1 MSDPEF
7 WPAPMEGIFMECFI
21 LSANEL
27 ELADRWMTSFF
38 RLSDTLPKEKVCREF
53 LRPYASSGLPVC
65 VQLMG
70 RDPELTAAGAL
81 RMLEAGAASVDL
93 NFGCPV
99 PRVVKGG
106 AGGALLRER
115 ELMYRITAKTVGSAG
130 KEKVSVKFRCG
141 FDSPGE
147 LEETAGALLDAG
159 AGKLFFHHRTVKEL
173 YAPVPAPERAARFR
187 RLLDLARG
195 TPVILNGDFTFEEAA
210 SAPERSGC
218 AGVMLGRN
226 FLRSPGIL
234 RRLRGLPD
242 CSPELFFH
250 TLVRNGLGGEALKGM
265 KRWIF
270 GAWDFPVPPEG
281 LHGQ

>member
-1 MSDPEF
+1 
-7 WPAPMEGIFMECFI
+7 MEGVFSGSFI
-21 LSANEL
+21 RSVNEL
-27 ELADRWMTSFF
+27 ELTDRWMTSFF
-38 RLSDTLPKEKVCREF
+38 RLSDTLPKMKVCREF
-53 LRPYASSGLPVC
+53 LAPYASSGLPVC

-70 RDPELTAAGAL
+70 RDPELMAAGAL
-81 RMLEAGAASVDL
+81 RMLEAGGASVDL

-99 PRVVKGG
+99 PRVVRGG

-115 ELMYRITAKTVGSAG
+115 ELMYRITEQTVASAG

-141 FDSPGE
+141 FDSPDE
-147 LEETAGALLDAG
+147 LEETAKSLLEAG

-173 YAPVPAPERAARFR
+173 YAPVPERPARFR
-187 RLLDLARG
+187 RLLALAG
-195 TPVILNGDFTFEEAA
+195 ETPVILNGDFTFEEAA
-210 SAPERSGC
+210 AAPERFGC

-234 RRLRGLPD
+234 RRLRGLSECP
-242 CSPELFFH
+242 PERFFH

-270 GAWDFPVPPEG
+270 GAWDFPVPPEQS
-281 LHGQ
+281 HGQ